1 MLQDDEI
8 TVKGRV
14 NSVFFVLLTDWL
26 FICFAVSNNG
36 PCTHAP
42 LFVCAR
48 ASVYVSVSVSACSSQ
63 VTLNPLTPWTIKQRG
78 VSLTHV
84 LPTVAE
90 TQSEHKKTLY

>member
-1 MLQDDEI
+1 MLQMLQDDEI
-8 TVKGRV
+8 TVKGSV

-48 ASVYVSVSVSACSSQ
+48 AHLC
-63 VTLNPLTPWTIKQRG
+63 TFL
-78 VSLTHV
+78 
-84 LPTVAE
+84 
-90 TQSEHKKTLY
+90 